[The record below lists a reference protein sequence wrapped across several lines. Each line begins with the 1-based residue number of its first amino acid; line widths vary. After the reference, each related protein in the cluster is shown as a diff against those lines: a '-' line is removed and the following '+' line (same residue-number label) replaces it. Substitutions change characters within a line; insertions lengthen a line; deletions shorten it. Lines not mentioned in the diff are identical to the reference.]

1 MKLVNGVEVRAFC
14 YESEDPKKVE
24 EMLKILDNNI
34 KLTKV
39 EGFYKDVIRIYE
51 IKGKGDAL
59 VNKISNL
66 MEEDTKIYIRDNI
79 FELLDENLRL
89 HLKFDKQYF
98 YQKGKLKYYDGDD
111 TIKVIIIF
119 KKPSPKQN
127 LNKYIEGIIEYLR
140 DKKVIA

>member
-51 IKGKGDAL
+51 IKSKGDAL

-98 YQKGKLKYYDGDD
+98 YKRG
-111 TIKVIIIF
+111 
-119 KKPSPKQN
+119 S
-127 LNKYIEGIIEYLR
+127 
-140 DKKVIA
+140 